1 LATTKWV
8 KSNRYVL
15 SIATSS
21 TLGGIM
27 VGNGLSITNTGVLS
41 VVDNW
46 TSTLNTISS
55 NVGTNT
61 SDITILKS

>member
-1 LATTKWV
+1 
-8 KSNRYVL
+8 
-15 SIATSS
+15 
-21 TLGGIM
+21 M

-46 TSTLNTISS
+46 TYTLNTISS

-61 SDITILKS
+61 SDITILKSQVANLQKAVKDLQDKLKSSTE

>member
-1 LATTKWV
+1 
-8 KSNRYVL
+8 
-15 SIATSS
+15 
-21 TLGGIM
+21 M

-41 VVDNW
+41 IVDNW

-55 NVGTNT
+55 NVHTNT